1 MGEKHRRKTLISLS
15 QPIGCDFAPKGS
27 TEIARTRNNSCRAA
41 HSAPVSMP
49 AKTHCGMQK
58 RILKL
63 WTPEK
68 VRVIYD
74 ANLKK
79 NNNQQMFSVISFLL
93 VTEVPCFNK
102 YFYAKIKNI
111 F

>member
-1 MGEKHRRKTLISLS
+1 MDAKQKIRAK
-15 QPIGCDFAPKGS
+15 K
-27 TEIARTRNNSCRAA
+27 EIARARNNSCRAA
-41 HSAPVSMP
+41 HSAPVCMS
-49 AKTHCGMQK
+49 AKRKG
-58 RILKL
+58 LKL

-68 VRVIYD
+68 FRVIYD

-102 YFYAKIKNI
+102 YFYEKIQKQFFSKCPILLHI
-111 F
+111 FF